1 MQISKIEKLKS
12 KVDKLEAKNTL
23 LEAKKYALE
32 VEMFDEIK
40 SFVKKHYFPF
50 IDDIEY
56 SDNYFRLSN
65 KERNEICSL
74 SLRGESWRDI
84 DLTQITL
91 GYYSTQT
98 KSNNH
103 SELERL
109 IALGTVSQVIQTRSD
124 ELLKDVK
131 TLSMKNKNSIRKVT
145 KEIYSNERSIMEIDD
160 EIKNVNRERNL
171 EKLFKGVH
179 VDPCWVEV
187 RNDRV
192 VNRIKHIRFVNWTN
206 DNKKSMKIHLIF
218 EGSEW
223 NYATKEYD
231 SIDQSR
237 TFDKVR
243 IGNLDRFINDL
254 EEYEAVEDKY
264 IMT

>member
-40 SFVKKHYFPF
+40 GFVKKHYFPF

-56 SDNYFRLSN
+56 SDNYFRLYN
-65 KERNEICSL
+65 KERKEICDL
-74 SLRGESWRDI
+74 TLRGESWRDT

-98 KSNNH
+98 KSNDH

-124 ELLKDVK
+124 ELLKDFK
-131 TLSMKNKNSIRKVT
+131 TLSMKNKNSIRQLT
-145 KEIYSNERSIMEIDD
+145 KDKFHNERLIMETKDQ
-160 EIKNVNRERNL
+160 IKNVNRERNL
-171 EKLFKGVH
+171 EKLFNGVD
-179 VDPCWVEV
+179 VDNCFMQV
-187 RNDRV
+187 RGNMTITG
-192 VNRIKHIRFVNWTN
+192 IKHVKFLEWTN
-206 DNKKSMKIHLIF
+206 DNKKSVIVRLLFK
-218 EGSEW
+218 SYDY
-223 NYATKEYD
+223 NYETKEYD
-231 SIDQSR
+231 VVDKSW
-237 TFDKVR
+237 TYDKVR
-243 IGNLDRFINDL
+243 VDNLKQYINNL
-254 EEYEAVEDKY
+254 EELEVVKDKY
-264 IMT
+264 ITT

>member
-32 VEMFDEIK
+32 VEMF
-40 SFVKKHYFPF
+40 
-50 IDDIEY
+50 
-56 SDNYFRLSN
+56 
-65 KERNEICSL
+65 NEICSL
-74 SLRGESWRDI
+74 SLRGESWRDP

-98 KSNNH
+98 KSNDH
-103 SELERL
+103 VELERL

-131 TLSMKNKNSIRKVT
+131 TLSMKNKNSIRKLT
-145 KEIYSNERSIMEIDD
+145 KDKFHNERLIMEIDD
-160 EIKNVNRERNL
+160 EIKNLNRERNL

-187 RNDRV
+187 RSDRV
-192 VNRIKHIRFVNWTN
+192 VNRIKHIRFVDWTN
-206 DNKKSMKIHLIF
+206 DNQKSMKIHLIF
-218 EGSEW
+218 EGNEW

-231 SIDQSR
+231 LVDESR
-237 TFDKVR
+237 IFEKVR

-254 EEYEAVEDKY
+254 EEYEAVEGKY
-264 IMT
+264 VES

>member
-1 MQISKIEKLKS
+1 MQNSKIERLKS
-12 KVDKLEAKNTL
+12 KIDKLEAKNTL

-32 VEMFDEIK
+32 DEMFNEIK
-40 SFVKKHYFPF
+40 GFVKKHYFPF

-56 SDNYFRLSN
+56 SDNYFRLYN

-74 SLRGESWRDI
+74 SLRGESWRDT

-91 GYYSTQT
+91 GYYSTST

-103 SELERL
+103 IELERL

-131 TLSMKNKNSIRKVT
+131 TLSMKNKNSIRKTT
-145 KEIYSNERSIMEIDD
+145 KEIFSNERSIMEIDD
-160 EIKNVNRERNL
+160 EIKNINRERNL

-187 RNDRV
+187 RSDRV
-192 VNRIKHIRFVNWTN
+192 VNRIKHIRFVDWTN
-206 DNKKSMKIHLIF
+206 DNQKSMKINLIF

-223 NYATKEYD
+223 NYATKKYD
-231 SIDQSR
+231 SIDESR
-237 TFDKVR
+237 IFEKVR

-254 EEYEAVEDKY
+254 EEYEVVNDEKIIA
-264 IMT
+264 